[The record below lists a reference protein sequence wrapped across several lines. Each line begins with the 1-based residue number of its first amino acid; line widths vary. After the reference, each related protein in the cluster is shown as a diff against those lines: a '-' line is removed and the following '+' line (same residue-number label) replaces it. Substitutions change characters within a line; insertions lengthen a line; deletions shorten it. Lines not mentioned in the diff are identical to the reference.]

1 MKIVFDEPK
10 RQANLRKHG
19 LDFGD
24 LTSTFFEIAAIVPA
38 KLRRFCAFGVLNDR
52 MIAVVFK
59 PLGEEAVSVISMRP
73 AKKKERSLHAH

>member
-1 MKIVFDEPK
+1 MKVVFDEPK
-10 RQANLRKHG
+10 RVANLRKHG

-24 LTSTFFEIAAIVPA
+24 LTIEFFEAAVITPA
-38 KLRRFCAFGVLNDR
+38 KLQRFYAFGVLNDR

-73 AKKKERSLHAH
+73 AKKKERSRHAS

>member
-1 MKIVFDEPK
+1 MRIVFDEPK

-19 LDFGD
+19 LDFGA
-24 LTSTFFEIAAIVPA
+24 LSVTFFETAVILPA
-38 KLRRFCAFGVLNDR
+38 KLRRRCAFGVLNDR

-59 PLGEEAVSVISMRP
+59 PLGEEAISVISMRP